1 MYKEKRIQEF
11 EEMSLG
17 LFVHWGLYSL
27 LEEGEWTE
35 EINKIPPKKY
45 EKLISHFT
53 AEEFSAK
60 QLVLAAKEMGAKY
73 ITLTTKHH
81 EGFYLYD
88 TKGLSTFDV
97 MHSPAHR
104 DLIKEFTNACHEEN
118 IKPFLY
124 MATYDW
130 HDSDFENNFDRYLKH
145 LNQAIKILCTNYG
158 EIGGFWFDG
167 NWEKPNANW
176 KLDELYKIIR
186 TYQPNAM
193 IINNTG
199 LENRGKLINP
209 EIDAVTYE
217 QSVADNN
224 TVGNKND
231 KYVAKESSMTINDHW
246 GWARDDLNYKTVAQ
260 IIEKICQAKNLKS
273 NFLLNIGL
281 TGSGSI
287 PQIFKDYLHAIGIW
301 ISKNKVAYYHGN
313 PTNITSKSNKKDFVL
328 IENNKLYIFLH
339 DLGVV
344 GDENVILTGSNT
356 NPRSFINLY
365 HKIESVHWIDDNEPL
380 SFMQDLKEG
389 IFTINAKGNR
399 YGRNLIVR
407 IACAIISK

>member
-1 MYKEKRIQEF
+1 
-11 EEMSLG
+11 
-17 LFVHWGLYSL
+17 
-27 LEEGEWTE
+27 
-35 EINKIPPKKY
+35 
-45 EKLISHFT
+45 
-53 AEEFSAK
+53 
-60 QLVLAAKEMGAKY
+60 
-73 ITLTTKHH
+73 
-81 EGFYLYD
+81 
-88 TKGLSTFDV
+88 

-104 DLIKEFTNACHEEN
+104 DLIREFTTACHEEN

-130 HDSDFENNFDRYLKH
+130 HDADFENNFDKYLKH

-301 ISKNKVAYYHGN
+301 ISKNKVAYYYGN

-328 IENNKLYIFLH
+328 RENNKLYFFLH

-356 NPRSFINLY
+356 NPRSFTNLY
-365 HKIESVHWIDDNEPL
+365 HKIESVHLIDNNEPL

>member
-11 EEMSLG
+11 EEMNLG

-45 EKLISHFT
+45 EKLISRFT

-60 QLVLAAKEMGAKY
+60 KLVLAAKEMGAKY

-199 LENRGKLINP
+199 LENRGKLIDP

-301 ISKNKVAYYHGN
+301 ISKNKAAYYHGN